1 MKHERKS
8 AYNLEEELLVKP
20 GKRLGSRDRTII
32 IKISPPKTDN
42 GKLIAANRRV
52 TDRNSTGIRK
62 VVTGI
67 VQNLQTIQQIK
78 TRKDKVIDQL
88 SYFRFIRSLSC
99 CCCLYYYNPRMKMI
113 QVPSNSTEWDGYL
126 L

>member
-1 MKHERKS
+1 MKHGGKSVQSGRGTARYTRK
-8 AYNLEEELLVKP
+8 ETRIE
-20 GKRLGSRDRTII
+20 GSNNNNNQ
-32 IKISPPKTDN
+32 PPQKTDN